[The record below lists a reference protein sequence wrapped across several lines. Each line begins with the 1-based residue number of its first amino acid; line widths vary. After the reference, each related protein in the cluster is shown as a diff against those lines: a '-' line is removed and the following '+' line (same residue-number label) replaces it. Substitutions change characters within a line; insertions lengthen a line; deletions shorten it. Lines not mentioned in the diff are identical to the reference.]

1 MIAIKRFKNGKIKME
16 IKIDKRFSKPAEKEF
31 SNIEDIKQSISM
43 DDLHF
48 NRING
53 YNYLIDLIN
62 QKVFEGEDISKL
74 LENKAI
80 YFYPL
85 SRKLSKSLLQDLSN
99 GY

>member
-1 MIAIKRFKNGKIKME
+1 MITIKRFKNGKIKME
-16 IKIDKRFSKPAEKEF
+16 IKIDKRFSKPSEKEF
-31 SNIEDIKQSISM
+31 LNIEDIKQSLSM

-53 YNYLIDLIN
+53 YSYLVDLIS
-62 QKVFEGEDISKL
+62 QKVYEGEDISKL
-74 LENKAI
+74 LKNKKI

-85 SRKLSKSLLQDLSN
+85 SKKLSKSLLQDLSN